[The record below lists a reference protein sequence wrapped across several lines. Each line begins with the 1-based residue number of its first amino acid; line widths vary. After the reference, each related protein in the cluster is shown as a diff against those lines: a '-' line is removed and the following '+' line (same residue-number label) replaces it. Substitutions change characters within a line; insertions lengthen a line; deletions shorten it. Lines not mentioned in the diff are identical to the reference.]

1 MVNLIS
7 ASLAY
12 HVNARDEDVL
22 DSIAVVGFS
31 FKFPEEPNSAEA
43 FWDMMIE
50 GRCVSIES
58 PKDRLNIDAFYEPN
72 KDIQGAVLSP
82 KQENFGGLL
91 AYESMIS

>member
-7 ASLAY
+7 ASLANQA
-12 HVNARDEDVL
+12 NARDEDAL

-31 FKFPEEPNSAEA
+31 FKFPEEADSAEA
-43 FWDMMIE
+43 LWDMMIQ
-50 GRCVSIES
+50 GRCVSTEF
-58 PKDRLNIDAFYEPN
+58 PKDRLNIEAFYEPR

-82 KQENFGGLL
+82 KYENLGGLL